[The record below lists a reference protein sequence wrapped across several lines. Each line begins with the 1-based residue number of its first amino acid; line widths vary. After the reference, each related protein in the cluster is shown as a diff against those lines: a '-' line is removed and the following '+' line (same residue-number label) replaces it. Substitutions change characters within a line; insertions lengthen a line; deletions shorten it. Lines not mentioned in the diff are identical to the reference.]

1 MLTVII
7 NLALALN
14 VLFGNSMVSL
24 VLLYTIFVVSVAAGL
39 NIVYMTVNDNRH
51 KHYTVEMDY
60 EEVDSEQV
68 LAVIKWIFAESLLIQ
83 DQVVLL
89 VSMSDPVSTIIAFL
103 ILHLIV
109 LWVWL
114 FDVSILALIW
124 ALHLCVVLK
133 PYYSPK
139 ANKIATAVCLKFG
152 LLPDLKED

>member
-1 MLTVII
+1 MKKDLLLTVII

-68 LAVIKWIFAESLLIQ
+68 LAVIKWIFAKSLLIQ
-83 DQVVLL
+83 DQVV
-89 VSMSDPVSTIIAFL
+89 
-103 ILHLIV
+103 
-109 LWVWL
+109 
-114 FDVSILALIW
+114 
-124 ALHLCVVLK
+124 
-133 PYYSPK
+133 
-139 ANKIATAVCLKFG
+139 
-152 LLPDLKED
+152 